1 MMGATK
7 IFRPRIQGR
16 MARSVSTNPE
26 KVVFLRV
33 NASLDEARDWV
44 AGLSGGQL
52 SNMLSAMAN
61 GNAFAVIP
69 IGTGA
74 VETDDEVEL
83 EMFTWPETRTKEE
96 ALDD

>member
-1 MMGATK
+1 
-7 IFRPRIQGR
+7 
-16 MARSVSTNPE
+16 MAGSVSTNTE

-33 NASLDEARDWV
+33 NAAVNEAGDWV

-52 SNMLSAMAN
+52 SNMLLAMAY

-69 IGTGA
+69 TGTGA
-74 VETDDEVEL
+74 VEMGDEVEL